1 VIGRA
6 ELLLILS
13 ASDSEQLD
21 ALASLLNRGLVRPI
35 LDGDSI
41 VAITTTTTG
50 DAALSAMTLP
60 TAQS

>member
-1 VIGRA
+1 VIDRA

-13 ASDSEQLD
+13 ASDTEQID

-41 VAITTTTTG
+41 VAITTT
-50 DAALSAMTLP
+50 AAGAAKLNGMMLPPTSA
-60 TAQS
+60 